1 MIGFV
6 IKFVRAIRLAIPVL
20 IIMLVS
26 GIPVVIMVLT
36 CTAVGMAAVTVGSS
50 GVRSYWNGKER
61 EQSQE
66 QNDIAKF
73 HGERPF
79 CLSINVVLGDFFD
92 KVIET
97 VKEIFDDLAS
107 KVCLVFGDRLSFKIL
122 ENGVNRIFG
131 GKLVLLVT

>member
-36 CTAVGMAAVTVGSS
+36 CTSVSMAAATVGSS

-61 EQSQE
+61 
-66 QNDIAKF
+66 NKDYVA
-73 HGERPF
+73 
-79 CLSINVVLGDFFD
+79 
-92 KVIET
+92 
-97 VKEIFDDLAS
+97 
-107 KVCLVFGDRLSFKIL
+107 
-122 ENGVNRIFG
+122 ENGENLFHKNTSFRIG
-131 GKLVLLVT
+131 SQVAGDGKVYTINIAEGICNCK